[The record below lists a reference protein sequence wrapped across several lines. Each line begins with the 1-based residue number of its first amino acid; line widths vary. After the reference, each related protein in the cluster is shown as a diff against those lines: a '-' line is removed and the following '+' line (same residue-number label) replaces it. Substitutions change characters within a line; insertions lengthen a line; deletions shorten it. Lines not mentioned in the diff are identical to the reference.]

1 MGIIV
6 NSNTRVLIQGIT
18 GKQGSF
24 HTKFMLEYGTQILA
38 GVTPGKKGEKVHGV
52 PVFNTVHEAVE
63 AFPEINSSLMF
74 VPAPYVADAVYEAID
89 SGIKLIVI
97 ISERVPIHDSIQFI
111 NYAKQKNCLV
121 IGPNCPGIIT
131 PPSTKLGIMPNH
143 LFKAGNIGL
152 VSRSGTLT
160 YEIAY
165 KLLKNSLGIS
175 TAVGIGGDP
184 IIGTDFI
191 EIYDYFL
198 KDKSTSA
205 VVLVG
210 EIGGDMEE
218 RFSDFY
224 NSLKNKK
231 PVVAFV
237 AGRSAPEGKRM
248 GHAGAI
254 ISMGMGS
261 AKSKVEKFK
270 EVGIPVADRPDEIP
284 ILLKSLLNK

>member
-1 MGIIV
+1 
-6 NSNTRVLIQGIT
+6 
-18 GKQGSF
+18 
-24 HTKFMLEYGTQILA
+24 
-38 GVTPGKKGEKVHGV
+38 
-52 PVFNTVHEAVE
+52 
-63 AFPEINSSLMF
+63 
-74 VPAPYVADAVYEAID
+74 
-89 SGIKLIVI
+89 
-97 ISERVPIHDSIQFI
+97 
-111 NYAKQKNCLV
+111 
-121 IGPNCPGIIT
+121 
-131 PPSTKLGIMPNH
+131 MPNH